1 MKIIQS
7 FWSKPSLDYSEDK
20 NARFNGGWSHQKYA
34 FYSFALSALTI
45 KKHYDCVELYTD
57 NYGLE
62 LFQDVLQLPYDK
74 IHVNLNALD
83 NYNSKLWA
91 IGKLISCS
99 IQKEPFL
106 HLDNDIFLWDKISYN
121 EEDFDLLAQ
130 NLEIDYPNY
139 TNAFN
144 FILENFNWIPD
155 EIKETHKK
163 SNKILAYNAGVIG
176 GKNFDFFKE
185 LKLKAFKFIDENI
198 DFLEKIDVGIF
209 NTIFEQQ
216 LGYALTEKNKLKI
229 QFLFDKVE
237 ANFEQVIDFSSV
249 PINSKYIHCI
259 GFAKKSIFAT
269 EQIEARLAYHFPQF
283 YKDLNIRLD
292 NHYGSNLYSASS
304 ISSKR
309 MEFLFD
315 YYTLMDNNDLD
326 SLFKLKFKI
335 SNKCKIEIDE
345 NDNAFIEFLIPQLN
359 EIDKKEL
366 HGWSSI
372 LLYFQESVSIKELY
386 EDLIA
391 DVLFMKN
398 FDNVTDFK
406 MKLISFTLEKALM
419 LEILIPEI

>member
-7 FWSKPSLDYSEDK
+7 FWTKPSLCYSEDQ

-45 KKHYDCVELYTD
+45 KKHYDCIELYTD

-62 LFQDVLQLPYDK
+62 LFKDILQLPYDK
-74 IHVNLNALD
+74 IHVNLNSLD

-91 IGKLISCS
+91 IGKLVSCS
-99 IQKEPFL
+99 MQEEPFL
-106 HLDNDIFLWDKISYN
+106 HLDNDIYLWDKLNYN
-121 EEDFDLLAQ
+121 ESNFDIIAQ
-130 NLEIDYPNY
+130 NFEIDYPNY

-144 FILENFNWIPD
+144 FILKNFNWIPN
-155 EIKETHKK
+155 EIKETYTKN
-163 SNKILAYNAGVIG
+163 NKILAYNAGVIG
-176 GKNFDFFKE
+176 GKNFEFFKE

-198 DFLEKIDVGIF
+198 DFLEKMDIGIF

-216 LGYALTEKNKLKI
+216 LGYALTEKNNLKI

-249 PINSKYIHCI
+249 PIYSKYIHCI
-259 GFAKKSIFAT
+259 GSAKKSIFAT

-283 YKDLNIRLD
+283 YKDLNVRLD
-292 NHYGSNLYSASS
+292 DHFGSNLYSSS
-304 ISSKR
+304 TISSER
-309 MEFLFD
+309 MAFLFN
-315 YYTLMDNNDLD
+315 YYKLMDNYDID

-335 SNKCKIEIDE
+335 SNKCKIVIDE
-345 NDNAFIEFLIPQLN
+345 NDIAIIEFLIPQLN

-372 LLYFQESVSIKELY
+372 LLYFQEAVSIEELY
-386 EDLIA
+386 NELII
-391 DVLFMKN
+391 DSSFIEK
-398 FDNVTDFK
+398 FDSPNDFK